1 MKKSLLYLLFAG
13 ILFSSCKDE
22 EAPQSFLNATYEKAT
37 ENTDTGIWYVSQY
50 IFHSNGTFEQLF
62 TKRDSKAGD
71 DLGFAG
77 YYKGTY
83 SLRGEDFNKRMT
95 EWYSVNHE
103 EFPEGYVERLED
115 LEAQSMSAQFI
126 ESKGTL
132 KRLDGGEKIAL
143 LFECNDVIGHSAIC
157 IGEEIFDRVD

>member
-50 IFHSNGTFEQLF
+50 IFHSNGTYEQLY
-62 TKRDSKAGD
+62 TMRGRKDGD
-71 DLGFAG
+71 DLGFAS

-83 SLRGEDFNKRMT
+83 SLRGEDFNTRMT
-95 EWYSVNHE
+95 EAHSVNHE

-115 LEAQSMSAQFI
+115 LEAQSMSALSI
-126 ESKGTL
+126 ELKGTL
-132 KRLDGGEKIAL
+132 KRLDGGKKIAL
-143 LFECNDVIGHSAIC
+143 LFECNDTIGYSAMC
-157 IGEEIFDRVD
+157 MGEEIFDRVD